1 MNRILM
7 QMIYFVVYSLVFL
20 VIGKL
25 SFSESDSVSKFFVG
39 ERKNDVRRLFFTFV
53 GTWVSAATI
62 LGFTGN
68 VYHNGT
74 AVIASSVIPWFIGA
88 AMLYLISDRLYDN
101 DIVSI
106 PQLIGQKYHS
116 RGLQVLSALL
126 MIFGYVFYLV
136 IQIKG
141 FGIAAA
147 SLLNIDYTVAIF
159 LVYLFILYSSF
170 GGFNSVTKSDILN
183 LIMLSVS
190 VGVLY
195 FDIVGRVKGH
205 WLLSDG
211 IVYEMVQ
218 SKGVFPENARFA
230 GKSSFL
236 LYLTMFFGWGMGLAA
251 NPQYMIRLVAAKD
264 KPTAKKT
271 ILYSLVFLAVM
282 YFGLTQIGLGLRI
295 LFPQLRTYCSA
306 DDVFVYAVTHL
317 MYSHFSGIFLI
328 SVIGACVSTANS
340 QLLLIG
346 SMLSYD
352 VMAQVSRKKMTEEK
366 ILFWTRIFI
375 FAGGTA
381 ALMLAIDPPPDMLSF
396 GADIWGL
403 FSAVLAPLIYGALCF
418 PHGTRAGAYGA
429 FFVGTL
435 SSMLFI
441 SMDMEIY
448 WAFPATICSTAA
460 YVLIPLLEKRG
471 AGKQKKETGV

>member
-1 MNRILM
+1 MNRILV
-7 QMIYFVVYSLVFL
+7 QLIYFVVYSLVFL

-25 SFSESDSVSKFFVG
+25 SFSESDSVAKFFVG
-39 ERKNDVRRLFFTFV
+39 ERKNDGKRLFFTFV

-88 AMLYLISDRLYDN
+88 LLLYFITDRLCEN

-106 PQLIGQKYHS
+106 PQLIGLKHES

-147 SLLNIDYTVAIF
+147 SLLNIDYKVAVF

-183 LIMLSVS
+183 LVMLSVS
-190 VGVLY
+190 VLVLY
-195 FDIVGRVKGH
+195 FVVVGRVEGH
-205 WLLSDG
+205 WFLDNT
-211 IVYEMVQ
+211 IVYEMAK
-218 SKGVFPENARFA
+218 SNGVFPDATEALGGA
-230 GKSSFL
+230 GSL
-236 LYLTMFFGWGMGLAA
+236 LYVTTFFGWGMGLAA

-264 KPTAKKT
+264 KKTAKKT
-271 ILYSLVFLAVM
+271 ILRALVYLTLL
-282 YFGLTQIGLGLRI
+282 YFGLTEIGLGLRI
-295 LFPQLRTYCSA
+295 LFPQLRNYCSA
-306 DDVFVYAVTHL
+306 DDVFIYAVTHL
-317 MYSHFSGIFLI
+317 MYSRFSGFFLI

-352 VMAQVSRKKMTEEK
+352 VVGQLTKKTLSEDR
-366 ILFWTRIFI
+366 ILFLARVFI

-381 ALMLAIDPPPDMLSF
+381 ALMLSINPPADMLSF

-403 FSAVLAPLIYGALCF
+403 FSATLAPLIYGGLYWKRKS
-418 PHGTRAGAYGA
+418 RAGAYGA
-429 FFVGTL
+429 FWIGL
-435 SSMLFI
+435 ISSALFWK
-441 SMDMEIY
+441 MDLAVY

-460 YVLIPLLEKRG
+460 YILIPLLERKR
-471 AGKQKKETGV
+471 KEAASW

>member
-1 MNRILM
+1 MNRILI
-7 QMIYFVVYSLVFL
+7 QLIYFVVYSLVFL

-25 SFSESDSVSKFFVG
+25 SFSESDSIAKFFVG
-39 ERKNDVRRLFFTFV
+39 ERKNDGRRLFFTFV

-74 AVIASSVIPWFIGA
+74 TVIAFSVIPWFIGA
-88 AMLYLISDRLYDN
+88 LLLYLITDRLCDN
-101 DIVSI
+101 DVVSI
-106 PQLIGQKYHS
+106 PQLIGQRHGSK
-116 RGLQVLSALL
+116 GLQILSALV
-126 MIFGYVFYLV
+126 MIVGYVFYLV

-147 SLLNIDYTVAIF
+147 SLLNIDYTVAVF

-170 GGFNSVTKSDILN
+170 GGFNSVTKSDMLN

-190 VGVLY
+190 VLVLY
-195 FDIVGRVKGH
+195 FVVVGRVEGH
-205 WLLSDG
+205 WFLDDG
-211 IVYEMVQ
+211 IVYEMVK
-218 SKGVFPENARFA
+218 SNGVFPDSA
-230 GKSSFL
+230 GASGKAGSL
-236 LYLTMFFGWGMGLAA
+236 LYLTTFFGWGMGLAA

-264 KPTAKKT
+264 RKTAKRT
-271 ILYSLVFLAVM
+271 IIHALMYLVLL

-295 LFPQLRTYCSA
+295 LFPQLRNYCSA
-306 DDVFVYAVTHL
+306 DDVFIYAVTHL
-317 MYSHFSGIFLI
+317 MYSRFSGFFLI

-352 VMAQVSRKKMTEEK
+352 VVGQLTKKKLTEER
-366 ILFWTRIFI
+366 ILYLARLFI

-381 ALMLAIDPPPDMLSF
+381 ALVFSIHPPEDILSF

-403 FSAVLAPLIYGALCF
+403 FSATLAPLVYGGLCWKRR
-418 PHGTRAGAYGA
+418 TRLGAHGA
-429 FFVGTL
+429 FWAGLVSSALFVR
-435 SSMLFI
+435 
-441 SMDMEIY
+441 MDLDIY

-460 YVLIPLLEKRG
+460 YILIPLLEGRRRAK
-471 AGKQKKETGV
+471 A